1 MSKQLPPEEVE
12 EDFLEVDRPIPGQT
26 FVCLSFISPEKVIQD
41 KSKFMFS
48 KFLESLTVEN
58 KLPENLDVNSDTVN
72 NDLLPKYKNR
82 LEELANTGYSYE
94 SVENAYKDFLYTNEK
109 ALGDQYD
116 EKNDFR
122 TSIRG
127 LKVRG
132 TYSNRREAEIRAR
145 VLQKRDPKF
154 HVYVGQVG
162 YWLPWDPNPDDI
174 EDQEYNDAGPEANL
188 NRLSKQY
195 KQNLENVDVLYE
207 EERENKRKK
216 AIEENKKRRAEIKQ
230 REEEDAK
237 QRAEEEAKQKQESGE
252 GETESTESGDG
263 LEAKT
268 ESTETK
274 SEPLV
279 SNIAVEPTSEDIQNI
294 EKLRTIVN
302 EKEQKYSGQH
312 GFSVTHVDGEDVV
325 KSSPLDSSSQ
335 PVTTSES
342 LAESVMNSDDPW
354 MKRKLEEQDKS
365 ESSEQTEQTESS
377 EQTESKEV

>member
-48 KFLESLTVEN
+48 KFIQSLTVEN
-58 KLPENLDVNSDTVN
+58 KLPEGLDVNSDTVN
-72 NDLLPKYKNR
+72 KDLLPKYKNR

-94 SVENAYKDFLYTNEK
+94 AVENAYKDFLYTNEK
-109 ALGDQYD
+109 ALGDEFD

-132 TYSNRREAEIRAR
+132 TYSTRREAEIRAR

-162 YWLPWDPNPDDI
+162 YWLPWDPNPDEI

-188 NRLSKQY
+188 NRLAKQY

-207 EERENKRKK
+207 EERENKRKQ
-216 AIEENKKRRAEIKQ
+216 AIEENKRRRAEIKQ
-230 REEEDAK
+230 REEEEAK
-237 QRAEEEAKQKQESGE
+237 RRAEEEAKQKQESGE
-252 GETESTESGDG
+252 GEGESTESGDG

-268 ESTETK
+268 ETTETK

-279 SNIAVEPTSEDIQNI
+279 SNIAVEPTSQDIQNI

-302 EKEQKYSGQH
+302 EKEQKYSGQ
-312 GFSVTHVDGEDVV
+312 GGISATHIGGEDVV

-342 LAESVMNSDDPW
+342 LAQSVMNSDDPW
-354 MKRKLEEQDKS
+354 MKRKLEQEQQQQ
-365 ESSEQTEQTESS
+365 QTQSS

>member
-1 MSKQLPPEEVE
+1 MSKQLPQEEVE

-58 KLPENLDVNSDTVN
+58 KLPEDLDVNSDTVN

-162 YWLPWDPNPDDI
+162 YWLPWDPNPDDV

-230 REEEDAK
+230 REEEEAK
-237 QRAEEEAKQKQESGE
+237 RRAEEEAKQKQESGE
-252 GETESTESGDG
+252 GEGETESTSLD
-263 LEAKT
+263 AKTDST

-342 LAESVMNSDDPW
+342 LADSVMNSDDPW
-354 MKRKLEEQDKS
+354 LKRKLEQEQ
-365 ESSEQTEQTESS
+365 EQSS

>member
-1 MSKQLPPEEVE
+1 MSNQLPPEEVE

-48 KFLESLTVEN
+48 KFIQSLTVEN
-58 KLPENLDVNSDTVN
+58 KLPEGLDVNSDTVN
-72 NDLLPKYKNR
+72 KDLLPKYKNR

-94 SVENAYKDFLYTNEK
+94 AVENAYKDFLYTNEK
-109 ALGDQYD
+109 ALGDEFD

-132 TYSNRREAEIRAR
+132 TYSTRREAEIRAR

-162 YWLPWDPNPDDI
+162 YWLPWDPNPDEI

-188 NRLSKQY
+188 NRLAKQY

-207 EERENKRKK
+207 EERENKRKQ
-216 AIEENKKRRAEIKQ
+216 AIEENKRRRAEIKQ
-230 REEEDAK
+230 REEEEAK
-237 QRAEEEAKQKQESGE
+237 RRAEEEAKQKQESGE
-252 GETESTESGDG
+252 GEGESGDG
-263 LEAKT
+263 LDAKT

-312 GFSVTHVDGEDVV
+312 GLSVTHVDGEDVV

-354 MKRKLEEQDKS
+354 MKRKLEQEQQQQQQQS
-365 ESSEQTEQTESS
+365 T